1 MYVQYSLHCEFT
13 VHVSKSFLTLHK
25 FNLFGSEE
33 YIFSIFG
40 TTEKTSTS
48 ARIRNSNWMK
58 KNILDFYS
66 FFTEYQFFEALFS
79 MTL

>member
-40 TTEKTSTS
+40 TTEKTSTVRLL
-48 ARIRNSNWMK
+48 A
-58 KNILDFYS
+58 YA
-66 FFTEYQFFEALFS
+66 TV
-79 MTL
+79 TG

>member
-58 KNILDFYS
+58 KIFKTFTHFLQSIN
-66 FFTEYQFFEALFS
+66 FFKLFFP
-79 MTL
+79 